1 MRTRPL
7 GKTWRRKRRRNS
19 GHDPVLAAMG
29 IVWPAE
35 GDAIILE
42 GHEAMVGD
50 GDAMGVAGQV
60 VENLFGTAER
70 WLGVDDPVLL
80 AKLPEKVAEGAR

>member
-1 MRTRPL
+1 
-7 GKTWRRKRRRNS
+7 
-19 GHDPVLAAMG
+19 MG
-29 IVWPAE
+29 IVSPAE
-35 GDAIILE
+35 GDAIVLE

-60 VENLFGTAER
+60 VENLFDTAEG

-80 AKLPEKVAEGAR
+80 TKLPEKVAEGGRRGKLLQ